1 MFIHSNME
9 NLDLDV
15 NNYSIKDLE
24 NFFKLK
30 KNTKYT
36 EADIEL
42 KEYEI
47 REQLLKSGHI
57 NKRFK
62 HDLMEFLNKA
72 KNWLVHVKCNSS
84 KNNPTSIPKNYK
96 LDTLDDPLLNELPP
110 RTDNL
115 IVRPNTQ
122 YINVLSDDYY
132 PGTMNPLKTRTIT
145 KCLNI
150 DTRFRD
156 DIYKTKSSDFN
167 LNLPMKFSKVVSM
180 QLASLELP
188 VTFYGIS
195 TALGNN
201 FLYLTVNY
209 NSFEADSTEVLDS
222 SFVVYIPNGNYNSN
236 DFLSII
242 NTQLSPT
249 NTDNTL
255 VYPNNPF
262 SYIQLS
268 LDVTINGSGSG
279 KVTIQTAGEKSGN
292 INYFNL
298 DFTRNVN
305 GEPDNLPLNTKLG
318 WNLGFQQSTYTDKTI
333 YTAETILEPS
343 LTRYLFLV
351 VDDFVNTGVNNHF
364 VSVFSKSTLS
374 PNILARIAIQGS
386 YFSII
391 MQNDFKVI
399 SEPRKYF
406 GPVDIQKLKIQLIDE
421 YGRILDMNNS
431 DFSFCINLKLLYDL

>member
-1 MFIHSNME
+1 ME
-9 NLDLDV
+9 NLDLDIT
-15 NNYSIKDLE
+15 NYSIKDLE
-24 NFFKLK
+24 AFFKLNK
-30 KNTKYT
+30 KNKYT
-36 EADIEL
+36 EGDIEL
-42 KEYEI
+42 REYEI

-62 HDLMEFLNKA
+62 KDLIDFLKQAKNLIIQVKCDTSNKA
-72 KNWLVHVKCNSS
+72 
-84 KNNPTSIPKNYK
+84 PTSIPKNYRLDP
-96 LDTLDDPLLNELPP
+96 LDTPLLNQVPP
-110 RTDNL
+110 RTDEL
-115 IVRPNTQ
+115 IVKPNTQ
-122 YINVLSDDYY
+122 YINVLSDEFY
-132 PGTMNPLKTRTIT
+132 PGNMNPLKTRIIT

-156 DIYKTKSSDFN
+156 EFYKTKSSDFTF
-167 LNLPMKFSKVVSM
+167 NLPMKFNKVVSM
-180 QLASLELP
+180 QLSSLELP

-195 TALGNN
+195 TSLGNN
-201 FLYLTVNY
+201 FLYLQVNY
-209 NSFEADSTEVLDS
+209 NSFELDSTEVLDAS
-222 SFVVYIPNGNYNSN
+222 YVVYVPDGNYNSS
-236 DFLSII
+236 DLIDII

-279 KVTIQTAGEKSGN
+279 RLTIQTSGTGAGN
-292 INYFNL
+292 INNFTM

-318 WNLGFQQSTYTDKTI
+318 WNLGFQQAVYSGGNMYTG
-333 YTAETILEPS
+333 ETVIEPS
-343 LTRYLFLV
+343 LTRYLYLV
-351 VDDFVNTGVNNHF
+351 VDDFVNTSVNNHF
-364 VSVFSKSTLS
+364 ISVFSKSILS

-421 YGRILDMNNS
+421 YGRILDMNNA
-431 DFSFCINLKLLYDL
+431 DFSFCITLKMLYDL